1 MPTKIK
7 KTVTKVK
14 AVKKIATKKV
24 AAVHLEHKVVEHK
37 VEEPIIKIAPVH
49 RIVNNKFIL
58 ATGKRKTSVAR
69 VKFFIEGTGE
79 ISVNGKPF
87 NKYFSYFDWQKTVE
101 RPLLAA
107 GWSKKGTFDIKV
119 RGGGIMG
126 QAEAA
131 SLGIARALV
140 ALNVEVRKA
149 LKPLGLLSR
158 DSRKKE
164 RKKPGLKRA
173 RRAPQWTKR

>member
-1 MPTKIK
+1 M
-7 KTVTKVK
+7 
-14 AVKKIATKKV
+14 
-24 AAVHLEHKVVEHK
+24 
-37 VEEPIIKIAPVH
+37 
-49 RIVNNKFIL
+49 L

-69 VKFFIEGTGE
+69 VKFFTDGQGE
-79 ISVNGKPF
+79 ISVNGKPIS
-87 NKYFSYFDWQKTVE
+87 KYFSYFDWQKTVE
-101 RPLLAA
+101 RPISAA
-107 GWSKKGTFDIKV
+107 GWDKKGTFDVKV
-119 RGGGIMG
+119 NGGGIMG
-126 QAEAA
+126 QAEAV

-140 ALNVEVRKA
+140 IFNAEVRKT